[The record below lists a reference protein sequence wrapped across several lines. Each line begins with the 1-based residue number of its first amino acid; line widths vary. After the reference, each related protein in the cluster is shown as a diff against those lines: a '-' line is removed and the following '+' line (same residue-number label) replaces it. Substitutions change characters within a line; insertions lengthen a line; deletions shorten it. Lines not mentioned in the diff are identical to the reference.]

1 MRLFISKHELKLR
14 RKRTIA
20 AIMCMVVVL
29 GVYWIL
35 TRPQKAA
42 PEMPTVI
49 VEPVV
54 KDDVEI
60 YGEYVGRIRAQQFV
74 EVRARVEGY
83 LENMLFAEGTYVNKN
98 QVLFVINQDQYRA
111 KADKARAQLKKDEA
125 QALKAERDLKRIRPL
140 FEQNAASQLDL
151 DNAEAAYESAE
162 ATVAMSEA
170 DLAQAELE
178 LGYTIVRSPLSGHI
192 SERNVDLGTLVGPGG
207 KSLLATIVKSDTV
220 LVDFSMTALDYL
232 KSKERNI
239 NLGQQDSTRSW
250 QPNITIT
257 LADNTV
263 YPFKGYVDFAEPQ
276 VDPQTGTFSVRAE
289 MPNPKQVL
297 LPGQFTKVK
306 LLLDVREGALVVPM
320 KAVTIEKGGA
330 YIYTMRKDNAVE
342 KRFIELGPEVGN
354 NVVVERGLAEGEMV
368 VVEGFHKLT
377 PGMKV
382 RVSDPEAE
390 AGDSITTTKNEVT
403 GVKENTTGTKDN
415 AKGE

>member
-1 MRLFISKHELKLR
+1 MRLFFSKHELKLR

-20 AIMCMVVVL
+20 AIICVVVVL

-250 QPNITIT
+250 QPNISIT

-263 YPFKGYVDFAEPQ
+263 YPFKGLVDFAEPQ
-276 VDPQTGTFSVRAE
+276 VDPRTGTFSVRAE
-289 MPNPKQVL
+289 MPNPKHVL

-306 LLLDVREGALVVPM
+306 LLLDVRENATVVPL
-320 KAVTIEKGGA
+320 KSVIIEKGGA
-330 YIYTMRKDNAVE
+330 YVFVMRRDSTVE
-342 KRFIELGPEVGN
+342 RRFIELGPEFQN
-354 NVVVERGLAEGEMV
+354 QVVVERGLVPGETI
-368 VVEGFHKLT
+368 VVEGYHKLS
-377 PGMKV
+377 P
-382 RVSDPEAE
+382 
-390 AGDSITTTKNEVT
+390 
-403 GVKENTTGTKDN
+403 GVKVKVNN
-415 AKGE
+415 ALLKKEEGEEVDERRREQGDKEPSV